1 MITAR
6 IPLPHG
12 GGKQWPNRVVVHAM
26 AEYIEYQGRHLHAV
40 DLLDELRLSA
50 HALVTPSAVVIRCR
64 NDDETAWHAKGH
76 NSNTLG
82 IEILVPGVHGYGS
95 FLEAIE
101 KPYYSREQLLAT
113 VEQVRTWMNKYPIHE
128 VVRHSDIDPER
139 KQDPGSGFRWNEFK
153 AMLK

>member
-1 MITAR
+1 MQIAR

-12 GGKQWPNRVVVHAM
+12 GGKQWPNVVVVHAM
-26 AEYIEYQGRHLHAV
+26 AEYIEYEGRHLHAV
-40 DLLDELRLSA
+40 DLLNELRLSA

-64 NDDETAWHAKGH
+64 EDDQTAWHAKGH
-76 NSNTLG
+76 NGNTLG
-82 IEILVPGVHGYGS
+82 VEILVPGVHGYGS

-101 KPYYSREQLLAT
+101 KPYCSRPQMLAA
-113 VEQVRTWMNKYPIHE
+113 VEQVRVWMNKFTIHE

-139 KQDPGSGFRWNEFK
+139 KTDPGSGFNWGEFK